1 MTLIPFEFEL
11 KWSIFYLANKISAIH

>member
-11 KWSIFYLANKISAIH
+11 KWSIPYLANKVSAIH